1 MSKINVVHVITSLR
15 RAGAEN
21 MLAKLLEVMDAER
34 FQQSVVVLQDV
45 GALGPQIERIGIP
58 VIPLHMKSLFELPRV
73 VLRLSAILR
82 KTQPHIVQTWLYHAD
97 FIGTLAAK
105 TGGKFTVIWNV
116 RCSDMNFQAYN
127 LTTRLACVALAR
139 LSSVP
144 DLIIS
149 NSLAGQKVHTALG
162 YRPREWRILPNGFDT
177 TRFRPDTGRAT
188 VFRRSLGVGAATPL
202 IGLPA
207 RLDPMKDHDNFL
219 DAAALLAR
227 DLPEARF
234 VLIGR
239 GLTPENGELVS
250 RIAARG
256 LKSRVHLLGERE
268 DMETVMAG
276 LDIVTLCSAYG
287 EGFPNV
293 LGEALSCGT
302 LCVAT
307 DVGDSKAII
316 GPYGR
321 IVAKKCHTDL
331 AGAWRAVLS
340 LGPEKRGEIGVL
352 ARRHVVENYSMSA
365 IGRAYEDL
373 YASVV

>member
-1 MSKINVVHVITSLR
+1 MPKIHIIHVITSLR

-21 MLAKLLEVMDAER
+21 MLLKLLAVIDPER
-34 FQQSVVVLQDV
+34 FQQTVVVLKDM
-45 GALGPQIERIGIP
+45 GSLGSEIERIGVP
-58 VIPLHMKSLFELPRV
+58 VIPLHMKGPFELPRV
-73 VLRLSAILR
+73 VLELRAILK
-82 KTQPHIVQTWLYHAD
+82 KTKPHIVQTWLYHAD
-97 FIGTLAAK
+97 FVGTLAAK
-105 TGGKFTVIWNV
+105 TAGKFRIIWNV

-127 LTTRLACVALAR
+127 KTTRLTCAVLAR

-149 NSLAGQKVHTALG
+149 NSLTGQKAHTALG

-177 TRFRPDTGRAT
+177 TRFRPDAGRGAA
-188 VFRRSLGVGAATPL
+188 FRQSLGVGAVTPL

-227 DLPEARF
+227 DLPEGRF

-239 GLTPENGELVS
+239 GLTPRNGEFVS

-256 LKSRVHLLGERE
+256 LNGRVHLLGERE
-268 DMETVMAG
+268 DMETIMAG

-340 LGPEKRGEIGVL
+340 LGPKKRGEIGVL
-352 ARRHVVENYSMSA
+352 ARRHVVENYSLSA
-365 IGRAYEDL
+365 IGRAYADL

>member
-1 MSKINVVHVITSLR
+1 MSKIRVLHVITSLR

-34 FQQSVVVLQDV
+34 FEQSVVVLRDMD
-45 GALGPQIERIGIP
+45 ALGPQIERIGIP
-58 VIPLHMKSLFELPRV
+58 VIPLYMKSLFELPRV
-73 VLRLSAILR
+73 VLGLKAILR
-82 KTQPHIVQTWLYHAD
+82 KTKPHIVQTWLYHAD

-105 TGGKFTVIWNV
+105 TGGSFRVIWNV

-127 LTTRLACVALAR
+127 QTTRLARVALAR
-139 LSSVP
+139 LSSIP

-149 NSLAGQKVHTALG
+149 NSLSGLEAHTALG

-177 TRFRPDTGRAT
+177 KRFRPDAGRAAA
-188 VFRRSLGVGAATPL
+188 FRQSLGVSAATPL

-239 GLTPENGELVS
+239 GLTPENGEFVS
-250 RIAARG
+250 RITRRG
-256 LKSRVHLLGERE
+256 LNGRVHLLGERE

-293 LGEALSCGT
+293 LGEGLSCGT

-307 DVGDSKAII
+307 DVGDSKAIV

-321 IVAKKCHTDL
+321 VVAPQRYTDL
-331 AGAWRAVLS
+331 ADAWRTVVII
-340 LGPEKRGEIGVL
+340 GPEKRREIGVL
-352 ARRHVVENYSMSA
+352 ARRHVVENYSLSA

-373 YASVV
+373 YASLA